1 MDRKIMLGTGA
12 LALALAAGAAVGTG
26 GGVATAT
33 PTPVTLS
40 GALTCSVA
48 GSYNFNPGL
57 TNAGG
62 TQSTV
67 TVKAKLT
74 SCSGGGAT
82 NGTVTVTGGH
92 LVATSATTINNSF
105 GGVTGGGA
113 LPDLTGTITWKATG
127 GHVTATAVTLTSQ
140 AIVYNTTTGVISAFV
155 TPVLSTG
162 SYGGQPSSTHG
173 ITSNTPGITLSSKAG
188 RKAVKAIAFGKSAA
202 TFVIGA

>member
-12 LALALAAGAAVGTG
+12 LAVALAAGAAVGTG

-33 PTPVTLS
+33 PIPVTLS

-48 GSYNFNPGL
+48 GSYIFNPGL

-62 TQSTV
+62 TPSTV

-74 SCSGGGAT
+74 SCSGPGVT

-92 LVATSATTINNSF
+92 LVATSATTVNNSW

-113 LPDLTGTITWKATG
+113 LPALTGTITWKSTG
-127 GHVTATAVTLTSQ
+127 GHVTATAVALTSQ
-140 AIVYNTTTGVISAFV
+140 AIVYNTTTDVISAYV
-155 TPVLSTG
+155 TPVLSSG
-162 SYGGQPSSTHG
+162 SYSGQSTSTSG
-173 ITSNTPGITLSSKAG
+173 ITSNALGITLSAKAG
-188 RKAVKAIAFGKSAA
+188 TKAVKSIAFGKSAA
-202 TFVIGA
+202 TFSIGA